1 MERFGRGPSLAV
13 LLATLAVTCA
23 VAHAASDGPPAGVA
37 RLGLAVAQLD
47 KAWRESNAY
56 KSSGV
61 MVVGVDPRG
70 RAAKS
75 GILAGDVLVSV
86 GGHTMREPSDL
97 GYVERS
103 LSQGEAV
110 SVVLAREGGRSIKIF
125 DIAPVGAAPAV
136 AAAAAVAPDSLAA
149 DSSAA
154 PDPPAAVDATASASD
169 SASPQAVILA
179 AAAAADSALSPADV
193 AKPSAAA
200 DTATAPTASGALVV
214 ESELAAGQKSAAS
227 GAAPSLTAAGA
238 AGSPTAA
245 GTAAA
250 GSAALAVPAGI
261 AAVPLAAV
269 VVEPGASPA
278 PATAAVDSG
287 GTSPDS
293 AGSAPAELG
302 VTGKSLTP
310 DLATALGAS
319 GVEGILV
326 LEVAAASPAD
336 RSGLRAGDII
346 LTVGGQP
353 VSDMGELQRAAAA
366 SPTPIPIST
375 LRLGKTKVE
384 MVSLDGP
391 PLTPYA
397 PPSQEQLLLELRD
410 EVRSLR
416 REVEGLRKKLG
427 K

>member
-1 MERFGRGPSLAV
+1 MERFGRGSSLAV

-23 VAHAASDGPPAGVA
+23 VAHAASDGPPAGVV

-125 DIAPVGAAPAV
+125 DIAPVGVAPAV
-136 AAAAAVAPDSLAA
+136 AATAAVAPDSLAA

-154 PDPPAAVDATASASD
+154 PDPPAAVAATASASD

-245 GTAAA
+245 GTAA

-293 AGSAPAELG
+293 VGSAPAELG